1 MEKMHNDFTS
11 LATKERQ
18 KGFHLKQSVAHLE
31 AKLRASE
38 DHLDGFKSAAQE
50 LEALRRD
57 YGELEDDNVTQRRKN
72 AELMRRIEELEAANA
87 DLVKEIAE
95 VKEENGGLKDGLQSA
110 AHIMAGYKSEFAK
123 LHSEKVD
130 RRALSNGSKDNDLN
144 KDGHDGIAVMDYMST
159 VLSAVTDQVSRQMES
174 KMNTV
179 LSEIQEQRMAAEQ
192 RSMEVLKQLQGVCVC
207 SFVSML
213 SHDHS
218 NIDF

>member
-1 MEKMHNDFTS
+1 MNVHQAMEKMHNDFTA

-38 DHLDGFKSAAQE
+38 DHLDGFKSVTQE

-72 AELMRRIEELEAANA
+72 AELMRRIEELEGANA
-87 DLVKEIAE
+87 DLVKEMAE
-95 VKEENGGLKDGLQSA
+95 VKEENCGLKDGLQSA
-110 AHIMAGYKSEFAK
+110 ARIMAGYKSEFAK
-123 LHSEKVD
+123 LHSEKVE
-130 RRALSNGSKDNDLN
+130 RRALSNGSLKDDDVK
-144 KDGHDGIAVMDYMST
+144 KDGHDGIDVMDYMST

-192 RSMEVLKQLQGVCVC
+192 RSMEVLKQLQEVCLLYRRF
-207 SFVSML
+207 SQF
-213 SHDHS
+213 
-218 NIDF
+218 